1 MVRAY
6 GVSEAGR
13 VRKTNEDAF
22 VADIDVRLF
31 AVADGMGGHSAGEV
45 ASRLAIDALAEFIR
59 RSAADAELPRLAGID
74 STLSYQGN
82 RLRTAVQLANRSV
95 VNAAVGNPDY
105 EGMGATLVGLL
116 VSDSRMTIA
125 HVGDSRLYL
134 VADGGIEQLTRDD
147 SWVET
152 LMAQDP
158 TLGPADFAAHPMRN
172 VLTNVLGSRQDVEV
186 HVAERALLGGETM
199 LLTSDGV
206 HGVLSAD
213 VLADILLRTPD
224 VEQSART
231 LIATALDRGS
241 RDNVTAVVVRY
252 EAA

>member
-1 MVRAY
+1 MVRAC

-22 VADIDVRLF
+22 VADTDVRLF

-45 ASRLAIDALAEFIR
+45 ASRLAIDALADFIR
-59 RSAADAELPRLAGID
+59 RSTTDPVPTASTADPA
-74 STLSYQGN
+74 LSHHGN

-95 VNAAVGNPDY
+95 VRAAADDPDY
-105 EGMGATLVGLL
+105 EGMGATIVGLL
-116 VSDSRMTIA
+116 VHDSAMTIA

-134 VADGGIEQLTRDD
+134 VVNGDIEQLTRDD
-147 SWVET
+147 SWVEI
-152 LMAQDP
+152 LMAQNP
-158 TLGPADFAAHPMRN
+158 SLGPADFKDHPMRN
-172 VLTNVLGSRQDVEV
+172 MLTNVLGARENVDV
-186 HVAERALLGGETM
+186 HVAERGLRGGETI

-206 HGVLSAD
+206 HGVLPPD
-213 VLADILLRTPD
+213 VLRDIVLKTTD